1 MLNSALRLLRPKRSG
16 VSQTSLVIDGKS
28 VPVTLRR
35 NANARRFI
43 LRLDKTGKGVIVT
56 VPPHGSDRAAME
68 FAAGQAVWIRQQQVK
83 QKPAT
88 SFADGTAL
96 PLRGVDHVITHVP
109 KTRGTVWV
117 RDGVPPQVCVAGRPE
132 HLPRRV
138 KDWLKAEA
146 RQDLQTAS
154 RHYADAMDLQFNRI
168 TIRDQSTR
176 WGSCSSSGGLS
187 YSWRLIL
194 APGFVLDYVA
204 AHEVAHLSVMDHSR
218 RFWSL
223 VEAHCPHTA
232 QARAWLKSHG
242 RSLHRHGA

>member
-1 MLNSALRLLRPKRSG
+1 MSFALRLLRPKRSG
-16 VSQTSLVIDGKS
+16 TSKTSMVIDGKS

-43 LRLDKTGKGVIVT
+43 LRLDKSGEGIVVT
-56 VPPHGSDRAAME
+56 LPPHGSDRAAME
-68 FAAGQAVWIRQQQVK
+68 FAAGQANWIMQQQGEH
-83 QKPAT
+83 QPAACFT
-88 SFADGTAL
+88 DGGAL
-96 PLRGVDHVITHVP
+96 PLRGVEHIIRHVA

-117 RDGVPPQVCVAGRPE
+117 SDDRPPQLCVAGRPE
-132 HLPRRV
+132 HMARRL

-146 RQDLQTAS
+146 RRDLDAAS
-154 RHYADAMDLQFNRI
+154 RSYADAMGLKFNRI
-168 TIRDQSTR
+168 TIRDQSSR

-194 APGFVLDYVA
+194 APEFVLDYVA
-204 AHEVAHLSVMDHSR
+204 AHEVAHLREMNHSR

-232 QARAWLKSHG
+232 RARAWLKHNG